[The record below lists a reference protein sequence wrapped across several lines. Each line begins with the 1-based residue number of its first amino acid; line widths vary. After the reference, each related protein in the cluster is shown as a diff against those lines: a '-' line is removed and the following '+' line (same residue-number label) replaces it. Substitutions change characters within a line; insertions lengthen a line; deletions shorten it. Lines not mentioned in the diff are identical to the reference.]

1 MISKNTNS
9 SKIFGR
15 VSTLPFLL
23 SLASTLLLISCQK
36 ERPRVGPVDPLVD
49 KGRAVYLSNCIA
61 CHNPDPTLN
70 GAIGPNVH
78 GSSIE
83 LLEARILH
91 AKYPDGYKPKRETA
105 QMPAFPEL
113 KNEIPAIH
121 AFLNSK

>member
-1 MISKNTNS
+1 MFSKITNS

-23 SLASTLLLISCQK
+23 TTLLLISCQK

-91 AKYPDGYKPKRETA
+91 ARYPDGYKPKRETA

-121 AFLNSK
+121 AFLNAK

>member
-1 MISKNTNS
+1 MFSKITNS

-23 SLASTLLLISCQK
+23 TTLLLISCQK

-121 AFLNSK
+121 AFLNAK

>member
-1 MISKNTNS
+1 MFSKITNS

-23 SLASTLLLISCQK
+23 TTLLLISCQK
-36 ERPRVGPVDPLVD
+36 ERPKVGPVDPLVD

-113 KNEIPAIH
+113 KNEIPALH
-121 AFLNSK
+121 AFLNAK

>member
-1 MISKNTNS
+1 MFSNKNS
-9 SKIFGR
+9 LKFYGR
-15 VSTLPFLL
+15 VSTLPFFL
-23 SLASTLLLISCQK
+23 TVFLILGCQK
-36 ERPRVGPVDPLVD
+36 ERPSVGPVDPLVD

-70 GAIGPNVH
+70 GAIGPNVY

-121 AFLNSK
+121 AFLNAK

>member
-1 MISKNTNS
+1 MFSNNKNS
-9 SKIFGR
+9 SKYLGR
-15 VSTLPFLL
+15 VSTLPFSLL
-23 SLASTLLLISCQK
+23 FIASLMFGCQK

>member
-1 MISKNTNS
+1 MFSNKNS
-9 SKIFGR
+9 LKFYGR
-15 VSTLPFLL
+15 VSTLPFFL
-23 SLASTLLLISCQK
+23 TVFLILGCQK
-36 ERPRVGPVDPLVD
+36 ERPSVGPVDPLVD

-70 GAIGPNVH
+70 GAIGPNVY

>member
-1 MISKNTNS
+1 MFSKITNS

-23 SLASTLLLISCQK
+23 TTLLLISCQK
-36 ERPRVGPVDPLVD
+36 ERPKVGPVDPLVD

-121 AFLNSK
+121 AFLNAK

>member
-1 MISKNTNS
+1 MFSKITNS

-23 SLASTLLLISCQK
+23 TTLLLISCQK

-113 KNEIPAIH
+113 KNEIPALH
-121 AFLNSK
+121 AFLNAK